1 MSKQLWQRGDK
12 LKTVT
17 KGPVT
22 QVDLVR
28 YAGASGDFNPI
39 HFDDVAAKQAGLDG
53 VIAHGM
59 LTMAYVGQL
68 LNEFASDNALLKE
81 FSVRFR
87 AMVKPGDTIICSGEV
102 IRVEPLDSE
111 DIQVTVSVLAET
123 DTSQTA
129 IKGTAILLFYAK

>member
-1 MSKQLWQRGDK
+1 MSSELWHKGDK
-12 LKTVT
+12 LPVVT

-39 HFDDVAAKQAGLDG
+39 HFDDAAAKQAGLDG
-53 VIAHGM
+53 VIVHGM
-59 LTMAYVGQL
+59 LTMAYVGQM
-68 LNEFASDNALLKE
+68 LNEFAGNDALLKE

-87 AMVKPGDTIICSGEV
+87 AMVKPGDTINCSGE
-102 IRVEPLDSE
+102 ITRVERQDSS
-111 DIQVTVSVLAET
+111 DVQVTVSVLAET